1 MVFVFFPSWLLLWA
15 QAEQG
20 QSSPGAERD
29 TDTPHFRA
37 QNDTSS
43 GQRSHPAVSCR
54 MTPFPWIHRNLA
66 LPVPCSS
73 TEQHLGLVTSSSD
86 EPQLIFHLL
95 PPPARRSEPVT
106 LTGGCSPHM
115 FYSFSVLC
123 SSPSTCNTFQQGRAQ
138 RGCFGLT
145 LSPCLDDGAAFYPCT
160 PSQER
165 CLQSSTLEHSRLPK
179 AQG

>member
-1 MVFVFFPSWLLLWA
+1 
-15 QAEQG
+15 
-20 QSSPGAERD
+20 
-29 TDTPHFRA
+29 
-37 QNDTSS
+37 
-43 GQRSHPAVSCR
+43 

-145 LSPCLDDGAAFYPCT
+145 LSPCLDDGAEFYPLH
-160 PSQER
+160 SQPGAVPAEQHLGTQQAPKSSGVRWGER
-165 CLQSSTLEHSRLPK
+165 D
-179 AQG
+179 